1 MRKGLLKK
9 IGMILLMTII
19 VIGGVAVGSK
29 KVKASEVEPR
39 LLEETEHGNC
49 GEPEA
54 YRSSIAFIYEE
65 VYYSFKN
72 GVLTIYGRSDTTKE
86 HVSDYRFIKILNGY
100 FENCT
105 NIEKVVVNV
114 DEIIF
119 GVNAF
124 KGCTNLTT
132 VTMPKGIYSLSTSAF
147 EGCEKLE
154 SIIFPD
160 GCRLDNSGI
169 SENCFKNCTSLTSI
183 ELPSHCNQI
192 NTGVFE
198 GCTNLETVV
207 FEEIVDYRGKNHPLY
222 STPFNECS
230 NLTTIVMKNNNSD
243 LDDDNSITSIKTMI
257 DYAASASSNFST
269 IKVPH
274 QYADAAREY
283 IENQLE
289 IDLGRSLEKPI
300 DVIAICSVA
309 FDNNGYDTA
318 PDSILTE
325 ENTLITAPTP
335 LTDEAKCFAGW
346 YKEATCENAW
356 DFENDLVT
364 EDITLYA
371 KWNDNHNYADV
382 TDSGIHKC
390 VICGKEESH
399 DFTNQSYQP
408 DDFGMHYQKCKY
420 CEAETVHELHI
431 FDKGVVTKEPT
442 VVAEG
447 VRTYTCTLCDR
458 TKEEPIA
465 KLKLRYTIS
474 FKGNGSTSGSMKNI
488 TAKKDE
494 SYTLAD
500 NTFKR
505 TGYSFTGWNTKKD
518 GSGKSYAN
526 KASVTNLTKTNG
538 ATVTLYAQWKINTYK
553 ITYKLNGGKNSS
565 KNPKS
570 YKVTSKAITFA
581 NPTRQG
587 YTFKGWYSDKKL
599 TKKVSGLKAGS
610 TGDKT
615 IYAKWSANKYTI
627 KYNANGGKGTM
638 KNKSMTYDKK
648 AKLTKNAFT
657 RQGYTFKGW
666 ATSKA
671 DAKKG
676 KIKYKNAAE
685 VKNLTKKNGDK
696 ITLYAVWKKK

>member
-1 MRKGLLKK
+1 MPKGLLKK
-9 IGMILLMTII
+9 IGMILLTTII

-29 KVKASEVEPR
+29 EVKASE
-39 LLEETEHGNC
+39 LEETEHGNC
-49 GEPEA
+49 GAPKA
-54 YRSSIAFIYEE
+54 YRDAIATIYEE

-72 GVLTIYGRSDTTKE
+72 GVLTIYGRSDTPKE

-119 GVNAF
+119 GENAF

-132 VTMPKGIYSLSTSAF
+132 VTMPKVIRSLSTSAF

-160 GCRLDNSGI
+160 GCYLDNSGI
-169 SENCFKNCTSLTSI
+169 SENCFKNCASLTSI

-207 FEEIVDYRGKNHPLY
+207 FEEIVDYRGKNRPDY

-230 NLTTIVMKNNNSD
+230 NLTTIVMKNKNSD
-243 LDDDNSITSIKTMI
+243 LNDDNSIISIKTI
-257 DYAASASSNFST
+257 IEYAASASSNFST

-283 IENQLE
+283 IENQLVSD
-289 IDLGRSLEKPI
+289 IGRSLENPI
-300 DVIAICSVA
+300 DVIAIYSVA

-318 PDSILTE
+318 PDSILADG
-325 ENTLITAPTP
+325 NKSITAPTP
-335 LTDEAKCFAGW
+335 LADDTKCFAGW

-356 DFENDLVT
+356 NFENDLVT

-371 KWNDNHNYADV
+371 KWNDNHDYADV
-382 TDSGIHKC
+382 TDSGLHKC

-408 DDFGMHYQKCKY
+408 DDLGMHYQKCKY

-431 FDKGVVTKEPT
+431 FDEGVVTKEPT
-442 VVAEG
+442 EDEEG
-447 VRTYTCTLCDR
+447 VKTYICTVCGQTRTEAID
-458 TKEEPIA
+458 
-465 KLKLRYTIS
+465 KLEILYTIM
-474 FKGNGSTSGSMKNI
+474 FDGNGSTFGSMEKI
-488 TAKKDE
+488 TAQHAK
-494 SYTLAD
+494 SYTLTA
-500 NTFKR
+500 NAFER
-505 TGYSFTGWNTKKD
+505 TGYTFKGWNTEKD
-518 GSGKSYAN
+518 GSGKAYDDKESVKDLTN
-526 KASVTNLTKTNG
+526 KNG
-538 ATVTLYAQWKINTYK
+538 STVTLYAQWKINTYK

-570 YKVTSKAITFA
+570 YNVTTNAITFTK
-581 NPTRQG
+581 PKRDG

-599 TKKVSGLKAGS
+599 TKKVSRIKAGS
-610 TGDKT
+610 TGNKT
-615 IYAKWSANKYTI
+615 IYAKWAANNYTI
-627 KYNANGGKGTM
+627 KFDANGGKGTM

-648 AKLTKNAFT
+648 AKLTKNGFK
-657 RQGYTFKGW
+657 RKGYKFLGW
-666 ATSKA
+666 STDKK
-671 DAKKG
+671 AKKAQ
-676 KIKYKNAAE
+676 YKNAAE
-685 VKNLTKKNGDK
+685 VKNLTKKNGGK
-696 ITLYAVWKKK
+696 VTLYAVWKKK

>member
-1 MRKGLLKK
+1 MPKGLLKK
-9 IGMILLMTII
+9 IGMILLTTII
-19 VIGGVAVGSK
+19 VIGGVVVGSK
-29 KVKASEVEPR
+29 EVKASEGEPR

-86 HVSDYRFIKILNGY
+86 HVSDYRFIKILNDY

-132 VTMPKGIYSLSTSAF
+132 VTMPKVINILSTSAF

-160 GCRLDNSGI
+160 GCRLQNSGI

-192 NTGVFE
+192 NRGVFE

-207 FEEIVDYRGKNHPLY
+207 FEEIVNYRGKNRPEY
-222 STPFNECS
+222 STPFNGCS
-230 NLTTIVMKNNNSD
+230 NLTTIVMKNKNSD
-243 LDDDNSITSIKTMI
+243 LNDDDSITSIKTII

-274 QYADAAREY
+274 QYADDAREY
-283 IENQLE
+283 IENE
-289 IDLGRSLEKPI
+289 LGKPI
-300 DVIAICSVA
+300 DVVAIYSVA

-318 PDSILTE
+318 PDSILADG
-325 ENTLITAPTP
+325 NKSITAPTP
-335 LTDEAKCFAGW
+335 LADDTKCFAGW

-356 DFENDLVT
+356 NFENDLVT

-371 KWNDNHNYADV
+371 KWNDNHDYADV
-382 TDSGIHKC
+382 TDSGLHKC

-408 DDFGMHYQKCKY
+408 DDLGMHYQKCKY

-431 FDKGVVTKEPT
+431 FDEGVVTKEPT
-442 VVAEG
+442 EDEEG
-447 VRTYTCTLCDR
+447 VKTYICTVCGQTRTEAID
-458 TKEEPIA
+458 
-465 KLKLRYTIS
+465 KLEILYTIM
-474 FKGNGSTSGSMKNI
+474 FDGNGSTSGSMEKI
-488 TAKKDE
+488 TAQHAK
-494 SYTLAD
+494 SYTLTA
-500 NTFKR
+500 NAFER
-505 TGYSFTGWNTKKD
+505 TGYTFKGWNTEKD
-518 GSGKSYAN
+518 GSGEAYDDKESVKDLTN
-526 KASVTNLTKTNG
+526 KNG
-538 ATVTLYAQWKINTYK
+538 STVTLYAQWKINTYK

-570 YKVTSKAITFA
+570 YNVTTNAITFTK
-581 NPTRQG
+581 PKRDG

-599 TKKVSGLKAGS
+599 TKKVSRIKAGS
-610 TGDKT
+610 TGNKT
-615 IYAKWSANKYTI
+615 IYAKWAANNYTI
-627 KYNANGGKGTM
+627 KFDANGGKGTM

-648 AKLTKNAFT
+648 AKLTKNGFKKK
-657 RQGYTFKGW
+657 GYKFLGW
-666 ATSKA
+666 STDKK
-671 DAKKG
+671 AKKAQ
-676 KIKYKNAAE
+676 YKNAAE
-685 VKNLTKKNGDK
+685 VKNLTKKNGGK
-696 ITLYAVWKKK
+696 VTLYAVWKKK